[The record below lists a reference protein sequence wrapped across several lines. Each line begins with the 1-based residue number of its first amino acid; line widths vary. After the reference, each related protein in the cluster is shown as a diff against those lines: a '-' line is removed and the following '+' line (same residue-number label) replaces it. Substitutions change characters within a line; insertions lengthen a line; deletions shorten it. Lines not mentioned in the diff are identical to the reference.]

1 MPVQSVKNTLD
12 HRTGADNE
20 EEIDNIQS
28 ALEKSSLSLDL
39 EESSVS
45 LELSSTMSG
54 YSNTSVEY
62 PNLQNCPSV
71 AIEEVH
77 FLSPHV
83 EENVI
88 SSGFLWVGVGV
99 EGDYSCLDCCFPVVY
114 LLNHITGFALLSLQT
129 INYLS
134 HINWINAFVLPSAFF
149 PLWSLESI
157 SNGSVS
163 NEKRKRSLKQK
174 LNNEWNVYYKKLR
187 KEQKKKRKKWRN
199 GSEKEPEEPAIKRKK
214 DEGTQLSEAA
224 MNETKK
230 GELAQWPKTATNETK
245 KDELAQQPETA
256 TKEVKKHAI
265 WNQVVLLPCQTQFIN
280 YEYIY
285 KLSKPVSF
293 FFIWRMMLSDIDYTV
308 EDKDNT
314 NSNHSPPSFANS
326 EWDLA

>member
-1 MPVQSVKNTLD
+1 M
-12 HRTGADNE
+12 
-20 EEIDNIQS
+20 
-28 ALEKSSLSLDL
+28 
-39 EESSVS
+39 
-45 LELSSTMSG
+45 
-54 YSNTSVEY
+54 
-62 PNLQNCPSV
+62 
-71 AIEEVH
+71 
-77 FLSPHV
+77 
-83 EENVI
+83 
-88 SSGFLWVGVGV
+88 
-99 EGDYSCLDCCFPVVY
+99 
-114 LLNHITGFALLSLQT
+114 
-129 INYLS
+129 
-134 HINWINAFVLPSAFF
+134 
-149 PLWSLESI
+149 
-157 SNGSVS
+157 
-163 NEKRKRSLKQK
+163 
-174 LNNEWNVYYKKLR
+174 KKLR
-187 KEQKKKRKKWRN
+187 KKQKKKRKKRRN

-245 KDELAQQPETA
+245 KDELAQRPETA

-285 KLSKPVSF
+285 KLSKPVF